1 MVEKPPN
8 KKNIKC
14 ERLFISC
21 VATDAY
27 NSKFP
32 FRFSM
37 ENFGFL
43 TKSCINL
50 RVKLCK
56 VRKRVRKEIS
66 ENFLGYL

>member
-37 ENFGFL
+37 ENLCFL
-43 TKSCINL
+43 T
-50 RVKLCK
+50 
-56 VRKRVRKEIS
+56 
-66 ENFLGYL
+66 NFLYKLKSKDM